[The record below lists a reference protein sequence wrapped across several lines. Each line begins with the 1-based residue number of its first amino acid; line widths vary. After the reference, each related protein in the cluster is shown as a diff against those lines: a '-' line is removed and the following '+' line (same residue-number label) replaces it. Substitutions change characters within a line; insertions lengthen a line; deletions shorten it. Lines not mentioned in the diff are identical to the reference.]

1 MGDRLRV
8 GSIIPVR
15 IDGASDI
22 VTIGVVT
29 KIRQSTIEGFW
40 LAKDINGKADFGPLG
55 TTNIDQLPAEEGY
68 MSMEDL
74 GIKIANIIGI
84 TDAEGMKSLIAEFE
98 SHKKSIEK

>member
-15 IDGASDI
+15 IEGAADM
-22 VTIGVVT
+22 VTGVVT
-29 KIRQSTIEGFW
+29 KVREKTIEGFW

-98 SHKKSIEK
+98 RS

>member
-8 GSIIPVR
+8 GSIIPVE
-15 IDGASDI
+15 IEGAADM
-22 VTIGVVT
+22 VTGVVT
-29 KIRQSTIEGFW
+29 KVREKTIEGFW

-84 TDAEGMKSLIAEFE
+84 TDAEGLKSLIAEFE
-98 SHKKSIEK
+98 RS